1 MSTDAADVAE
11 KKSAP
16 CSPTQPSALK
26 KALDAVIK

>member
-1 MSTDAADVAE
+1 MQLVLQ
-11 KKSAP
+11 KKKPAP